1 MKKGF
6 LSNGEHI
13 DDVMTRLV
21 RGIDEVLDSEIKGL
35 TVDERLSI
43 FKSISENFRDAEAF

>member
-13 DDVMTRLV
+13 DDVMMRLL

-43 FKSISENFRDAEAF
+43 FKDISENFRDAEVF